1 MEHFKPKFDRIKDAC
16 SDDENWSDEYEAI
29 EAKTKKT
36 VSSCSSAGIKSTAD
50 TLSTKLETSGSPC
63 GS

>member
-1 MEHFKPKFDRIKDAC
+1 MEHFKPKLDRIKDAC

-29 EAKTKKT
+29 EAETKKAALPR
-36 VSSCSSAGIKSTAD
+36 SSAGMKSTTD
-50 TLSTKLETSGSPC
+50 TPSTKLETSGSSG